1 MPLAAPGDWPV
12 KIREFNSSQTCAEFK
27 SAFYVIRITDITVWS
42 FTRRALSRT
51 TRFQISRDVTC
62 GHPNTVVYTV
72 GFSAAFYSTFSR
84 AALRPPRRVF
94 YVSGCFRIAGYRP
107 PLGSHIFPRHTAP
120 VSLSPTPV
128 SPPRLLRTTAFATH
142 HRVCHTRPRVVVTGP
157 VSPSRLLHTMPRRQ
171 RHRRQMCNAVCPPG
185 CATVWCPDDDAVVVH
200 TTRWRGLKSPPRDFH
215 ITRRVLDLISRQN
228 FLSDY
233 KSLLFAGLSSL

>member
-1 MPLAAPGDWPV
+1 MWASEHRGLHCWFFCCVLFHFFAGSTPSP
-12 KIREFNSSQTCAEFK
+12 ETC
-27 SAFYVIRITDITVWS
+27 VLRLWLLQNCW
-42 FTRRALSRT
+42 LST
-51 TRFQISRDVTC
+51 
-62 GHPNTVVYTV
+62 
-72 GFSAAFYSTFSR
+72 
-84 AALRPPRRVF
+84 
-94 YVSGCFRIAGYRP
+94 

-142 HRVCHTRPRVVVTGP
+142 HRVGHTRPRVVVTGP

-171 RHRRQMCNAVCPPG
+171 RHRKQMCNAMCPPG
-185 CATVWCPDDDAVVVH
+185 CATVWCPHDDAVVVH
-200 TTRWRGLKSPPRDFH
+200 TTRWRGLKSPPCDFH

-233 KSLLFAGLSSL
+233 RSSLFAGLSPL